1 MLTTEFC
8 PWCWWPWGPSKI
20 DSAMC
25 LHTFTCLHPHCTCSH
40 ISVDPDLL
48 KSFTQ
53 RASVLHEVLRNEAQV
68 SMLLKE
74 PTYHAFLLINVSG
87 NWSTSRAPTPCT
99 GVAEMLDV
107 NCALFGIYML
117 ASLFVC
123 CTPFQVSTCT
133 YPLMY
138 TQLQAST
145 ATQSPR
151 TPSTTVTES
160 PHTRPPSHGNEL
172 LMRAGVKKQ
181 ASMKE
186 HLFAKVLLITSF
198 SINSTSYP
206 ISVIGINAV
215 P

>member
-123 CTPFQVSTCT
+123 CTPFHVYLSSPVHSVTGLHCHPVPSYSLHHCHRVPT
-133 YPLMY
+133 YPPSL
-138 TQLQAST
+138 
-145 ATQSPR
+145 PR
-151 TPSTTVTES
+151 
-160 PHTRPPSHGNEL
+160 
-172 LMRAGVKKQ
+172 
-181 ASMKE
+181 
-186 HLFAKVLLITSF
+186 
-198 SINSTSYP
+198 
-206 ISVIGINAV
+206 
-215 P
+215 